1 MITNTFT
8 TIDNK
13 YIIDVYGNGWAY
25 EVTSADDDE
34 LNLWFQDHD
43 AEQLQKETNDFE
55 NTDYI
60 DQQFECNFS

>member
-43 AEQLQKETNDFE
+43 AEQ
-55 NTDYI
+55 
-60 DQQFECNFS
+60 